1 MGAISFSLDEA
12 LLQFFLSELPLSAF
26 FETGTFRGDTVEM
39 ARRHFKECHSAEL
52 SPELHAQ
59 AEARFRGVPGVTIHL
74 GESPAL
80 LARFRAQFASEPS
93 FIWLDA
99 HWCSAEA
106 AAGINSQ
113 SPLLREIEAI
123 GKLHPDAVL
132 MIDDARLYLCP
143 PGGPHTFTDWPD
155 FHDITLALLRLEPA
169 HRLAVYNDVIVFYP
183 GRLRE
188 AFTRYMN
195 KTAADWL
202 SIRQQSEKYRQRK
215 ERWRRWTHPFSR

>member
-12 LLQFFLSELPLSAF
+12 LLQFCLAELPLSVF

-59 AEARFRGVPGVTIHL
+59 AVARFQGVPGVTIHL

-80 LARFRAQFASEPS
+80 LARFRGRFASDPI
-93 FIWLDA
+93 FLWLDA

-113 SPLLREIEAI
+113 SPLLGEIEAV
-123 GKLHPDAVL
+123 GRLHPDSVL

-143 PGGPHTFTDWPD
+143 PGGPHTVSDWPD
-155 FHDITLALLRLEPA
+155 FHEITLALLRLSGS
-169 HRLAVYNDVIVFYP
+169 HRIAVFNDVIIFYP
-183 GRLRE
+183 GRIQA
-188 AFTRYMN
+188 AFQQFMHRH
-195 KTAADWL
+195 AVDWL

-215 ERWRRWTHPFSR
+215 ARLRRWLKPFSH